1 MVICIVQNVGMA
13 VEKLKE
19 KAVMTK
25 QSAREE
31 HRPLSRQIALTA
43 LWALLGVLMPRAM
56 VFGGLAPFGVSLA
69 AASPAGG
76 AAAVYLTT
84 ILGYLLPGGT
94 ALPLRYMAAV
104 VAVAGIRW
112 SLNGIQGLTGRA
124 LFAPLVTFLGVECTG
139 FAMAAAEGMT
149 ASAILTIIA
158 EGLLAGGA
166 AYFFQQAMR
175 IGEEGLTGRVLT
187 VQEQASVVA
196 TGAIALMAVA
206 GVSFSGISPGR
217 MAAAILILLLAR
229 CGKEQ
234 GGSIAGIVLGL
245 AMSLTGENSAYV
257 AAAYAFGGLLAGMFS
272 RLGRFAA
279 AGSFIAANA
288 LVALAAGIGENGMGP
303 TVVIGVYEA
312 VGACIIYVALPLSLD
327 RKINAFFTR
336 GSRPAAVE
344 GIRQSAVM
352 RLDFASKAME
362 EVAGTVESVSNK
374 LASLSAPDLSRIYRG
389 VAEEVCPM
397 CGLCRN
403 CWESNRAET
412 LGSLEQLAPLL
423 REKGRV
429 TTADVAPALARRC
442 ARLEEVISRVNTGY
456 WEFALRE
463 GAWRRLAEIRG
474 AVTDQF
480 ASMSGLLEE
489 LAEDFD
495 RFDRVETDA
504 SSRVAAVCERHGL
517 SVRDTV
523 CLLGQGGRMRVEIL
537 VKDNG
542 AKLKKQEWERE
553 IGNACGREFDH
564 PDIMRLSDAVKI
576 TFTERTEFS
585 VCVGTAQLACTG
597 ERLCGDAFETFT
609 DAGRLYAVLSDGMGS
624 GGRAAVDGAMAS
636 GLISRLL
643 QAGFGSDS
651 ALRMVNSAL
660 MVKSGDESI
669 ATVDIAC
676 LDLFSGHLD
685 SLKAGA
691 APSFLRSMG
700 RVSRIEKS
708 SLPVGILRDIV
719 FERTEDR
726 LVDGD
731 VLLVLSDGVLSEG
744 LEWVEEELKKYP
756 GDDMQQLADSIAH
769 EARKRQR
776 ETREDDITVLALQ
789 IKKREE

>member
-1 MVICIVQNVGMA
+1 M
-13 VEKLKE
+13 KE
-19 KAVMTK
+19 KAVTK
-25 QSAREE
+25 QTTREN
-31 HRPLSRQIALTA
+31 RQPLSRQIALTA
-43 LWALLGVLMPRAM
+43 LWALLGLLMPRAAI
-56 VFGGLAPFGVSLA
+56 FSSLTPFGVSLA
-69 AASPAGG
+69 AAVPAGG

-84 ILGYLLPGGT
+84 VIGYLLPGS
-94 ALPLRYMAAV
+94 AVLPLRYVAAV

-139 FAMAAAEGMT
+139 FAMAAAEGLSVHT
-149 ASAILTIIA
+149 LLTILA
-158 EGLLAGGA
+158 EGLLAAGA
-166 AYFFQQAMR
+166 AYFFQQTASVA
-175 IGEEGLTGRVLT
+175 EGGVSGRVLT
-187 VQEQASVVA
+187 VQQQASVVA
-196 TGAIALMAVA
+196 TGAVALMAVA
-206 GVSFSGISPGR
+206 GISFSGISPGR
-217 MAAAILILLLAR
+217 MAAAVLILLLAR

-245 AMSLTGENSAYV
+245 AMSLTGENSAYI
-257 AAAYAFGGLLAGMFS
+257 AAAYSFGGLLAGMFS
-272 RLGRFAA
+272 RVNRFAA
-279 AGSFIAANA
+279 AGSFIGANA
-288 LVALAAGIGENGMGP
+288 LLALAAGTGEAGAGAS
-303 TVVIGVYEA
+303 VIIGVYEA
-312 VGACIIYVALPLSLD
+312 VGACVIYVSLPLSLD
-327 RKINAFFTR
+327 RKIHAFFTK

-344 GIRQSAVM
+344 GIKQSAVM

-362 EVAGTVESVSNK
+362 EVAGTVETVSNK
-374 LASLSAPDLSRIYRG
+374 LASLSAPDLGSVYRR
-389 VAEEVCPM
+389 VAEEVCPV

-403 CWESNRAET
+403 CWEGNRAET
-412 LGSLEQLAPLL
+412 LGALEQMAPLL

-429 TTADVAPALARRC
+429 TTEDVPPVLARKC
-442 ARLEEVISRVNTGY
+442 ARLEEVVSRLNTGY

-480 ASMSGLLEE
+480 ASMSGMLEE

-495 RFDRVETDA
+495 RFDRVETEA
-504 SSRVAAVCERHGL
+504 STRVAAVCERHGL
-517 SVRDTV
+517 SVRDAV
-523 CLLGQGGRMRVEIL
+523 CLLGQGDRMRVEIL
-537 VKDNG
+537 VNHTG
-542 AKLKKQEWERE
+542 ARLKKQEWERE

-564 PDIMRLSDAVKI
+564 PDITRLSDAVKI
-576 TFTERTEFS
+576 VFIERTEFTVS
-585 VCVGTAQLACTG
+585 IGSAQLACTG
-597 ERLCGDAFETFT
+597 ERLCGDAFESFT
-609 DAGRLYAVLSDGMGS
+609 DGERLYAVLSDGMGS

-643 QAGFGSDS
+643 QAGFGADS

-676 LDLFSGHLD
+676 IDLFSGRLD

-731 VLLVLSDGVLSEG
+731 VLLVFSDGLLSEG
-744 LEWVEEELKKYP
+744 MEWVEEALRDYE
-756 GDDMQQLADSIAH
+756 GTDMQALADSLAQ
-769 EARKRQR
+769 EARRRQG
-776 ETREDDITVLALQ
+776 ETREDDITVLALRVS
-789 IKKREE
+789 KREN